1 MTKLWERWEH
11 YWFRPGPLVDLAIV
25 RLIAVGFQL
34 WHLAATRP
42 LSAVANLQTLP
53 DFMYAPL
60 VIVRVMLL
68 PFGWHYRP
76 PEELMA
82 GVYWAT
88 LAAGALAL
96 IGYRTTVSLLLF
108 AAGNLFIQ
116 GYLYSFHEVHHPEA
130 IVMITLLLLALA
142 PAGRALSV
150 DDLRR
155 RLRAVDEGLR
165 VPSDP
170 LAGESRFARWPLL
183 LVQWMFAL
191 IYLSAAFHKLSWS
204 GLDWMNGWTLQYY
217 MLQDA
222 LRWGS
227 DSAGTGAG
235 YAAAPGLG
243 VWIGQH
249 HGMMRIASW
258 LSILFES
265 TFWIVPLVPGLALVY
280 LPIGVGFHATIYV
293 LQRVSFFSFV
303 WLYSVFVPWR
313 DVLGKVGCWLAARI
327 GRPVLS
333 YDATSRRSVRRATV
347 IRYFDLLGVCIV
359 SARPPAVEGMAV
371 ARAR

>member
-1 MTKLWERWEH
+1 
-11 YWFRPGPLVDLAIV
+11 
-25 RLIAVGFQL
+25 
-34 WHLAATRP
+34 
-42 LSAVANLQTLP
+42 
-53 DFMYAPL
+53 
-60 VIVRVMLL
+60 MLL

-108 AAGNLFIQ
+108 AAGSLFIQ

-293 LQRVSFFSFV
+293 LQRVSFFSFL

-313 DVLGKVGCWLAARI
+313 DVLGQVGCWLAARI
-327 GRPVLS
+327 ERPVLS
-333 YDATSRRSVRRATV
+333 YDATSRRSVRRATL